1 MKYAVCRT
9 PVCVLQQDFWT
20 SRAWK
25 TALWVVACGRMK
37 SYRLRRRLLPRLNIA
52 RTSAE
57 HTLRGCY
64 LVDDVVLT
72 LRSIICTSELRECDL
87 LTYMLY
93 WQAVCVQQQISCL
106 LTLHYLIA
114 CAASDP
120 GFGKGRFVKG
130 SGSSQWGRVGPLEE
144 TSLMK
149 LPELVIFCKLYCG
162 KKQNNILLALST

>member
-1 MKYAVCRT
+1 
-9 PVCVLQQDFWT
+9 
-20 SRAWK
+20 
-25 TALWVVACGRMK
+25 MK

-93 WQAVCVQQQISCL
+93 
-106 LTLHYLIA
+106 
-114 CAASDP
+114 
-120 GFGKGRFVKG
+120 
-130 SGSSQWGRVGPLEE
+130 
-144 TSLMK
+144 
-149 LPELVIFCKLYCG
+149 
-162 KKQNNILLALST
+162 